1 MRRPADGTKSWC
13 LMLKDNNDTA
23 RCENDQMSEFRLALV
38 LALGLAATC
47 FGTAMVAAKFISG

>member
-13 LMLKDNNDTA
+13 LKLKDNNDNA
-23 RCENDQMSEFRLALV
+23 RESDQMSEFRLALV

-47 FGTAMVAAKFISG
+47 FGTAMVAAKFIAG